1 MNKWKSFC
9 DRPAVSNG
17 TFLIAHFQA
26 VVEKLPWKNCFMGGP
41 GGKNNKKQYKL
52 GGTSKQLIEGP
63 HGPSV
68 ELGAP

>member
-17 TFLIAHFQA
+17 TFLIAQFQA

-41 GGKNNKKQYKL
+41 GGVKTIKTIKKK
-52 GGTSKQLIEGP
+52 
-63 HGPSV
+63 
-68 ELGAP
+68 